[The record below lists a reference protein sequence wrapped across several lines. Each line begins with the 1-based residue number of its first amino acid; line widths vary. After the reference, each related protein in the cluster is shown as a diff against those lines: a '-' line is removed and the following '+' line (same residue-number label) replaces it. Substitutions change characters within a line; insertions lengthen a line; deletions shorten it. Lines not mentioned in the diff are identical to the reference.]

1 MELKS
6 AVDAISVS
14 IDDDELVTVRPTA
27 GYNIGLEDIQST
39 FFWAVKELKPKKLNA
54 MIIGS
59 EGISFDPEVRD
70 FVRSKEF
77 QKHFDNHAMVVSN
90 MSHRLIVNVLF
101 KIKKPS
107 FNYKTFTSEEKAR
120 EWLLANK

>member
-39 FFWAVKELKPKKLNA
+39 FFWAVKEQK
-54 MIIGS
+54 
-59 EGISFDPEVRD
+59 
-70 FVRSKEF
+70 RSR
-77 QKHFDNHAMVVSN
+77 SN
-90 MSHRLIVNVLF
+90 
-101 KIKKPS
+101 
-107 FNYKTFTSEEKAR
+107 
-120 EWLLANK
+120 